1 MLGGNIQVLGSGG
14 GWYDIQGDISKSNK
28 DERLYRA
35 IFIVLN
41 MSFGDVSYKKLCWEG
56 LIRFW
61 FGEGVGITSR
71 GGLFLNPTRMDGYE
85 GLFSLFKI
93 CHLYVSLLNNYAGRD

>member
-41 MSFGDVSYKKLCWEG
+41 MSFGDVSYKK
-56 LIRFW
+56 
-61 FGEGVGITSR
+61 
-71 GGLFLNPTRMDGYE
+71 
-85 GLFSLFKI
+85 
-93 CHLYVSLLNNYAGRD
+93 NYAGRD